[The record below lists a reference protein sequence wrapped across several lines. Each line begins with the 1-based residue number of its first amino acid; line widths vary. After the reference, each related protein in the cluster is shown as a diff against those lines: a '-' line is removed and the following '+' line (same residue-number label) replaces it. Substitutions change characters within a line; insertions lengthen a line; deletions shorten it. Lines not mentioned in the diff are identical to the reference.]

1 MSWTLV
7 LELVV
12 SVAFGVLSSVI
23 PVFSCE
29 VFIAAAQI
37 GGLAQEVTTA
47 VGCAVGQA
55 IGKVGMVVLLRR
67 GGDSRLAKRFNERRP
82 RKPAG
87 KLLTRLRGWSDK
99 MLALLSHERWGL
111 PIVFLSSCAYVP
123 PLYAVT
129 LAVPAT
135 PIPVIPFGL
144 TVLLGRLVPFLA
156 IAFGISALVN

>member
-23 PVFSCE
+23 PLFSCE

-37 GGLAQEVTTA
+37 GGPAQEVTTA

-55 IGKVGMVVLLRR
+55 VGKVGMVVLLRR
-67 GGDSRLAKRFNERRP
+67 GADFRLAKRLSERRP

-87 KLLTRLRGWSDK
+87 KLLTKLRAWSDK
-99 MLALLSHERWGL
+99 M
-111 PIVFLSSCAYVP
+111 
-123 PLYAVT
+123 
-129 LAVPAT
+129 
-135 PIPVIPFGL
+135 
-144 TVLLGRLVPFLA
+144 
-156 IAFGISALVN
+156 